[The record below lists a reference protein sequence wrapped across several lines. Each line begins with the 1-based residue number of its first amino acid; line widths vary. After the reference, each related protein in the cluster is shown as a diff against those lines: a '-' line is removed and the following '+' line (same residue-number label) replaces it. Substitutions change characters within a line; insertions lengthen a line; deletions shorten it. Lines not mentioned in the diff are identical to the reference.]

1 MRYQLRYVRLQT
13 SDHYTGAGHYRGA
26 VTEARPPADPPRST
40 GAGPQGDPPRSTGGG
55 PQGDPRWPRASDWL
69 AAGPP
74 PGREPDLAVLGVPT
88 FATSISPTGAHKTPQ
103 AVRRALAKYST
114 WCASRHVDVGS
125 LAAWDAGDVEDPDA
139 EVEGE
144 FRVRARAQTAAAKAQ
159 LVVAL
164 GGDNSLTYPVCAG
177 AFGDRLGDV
186 GLVTLDA
193 HHDIRD
199 GRSNGSPVR
208 NLLDAGLDP
217 SRVVQVG
224 IADWANSKSYADEA
238 AARGI
243 TVISRTDVASRG
255 IEGCM
260 REALDVAG
268 AGSAPVYVDLDV
280 DVCDRAVAPGCPAS
294 LPGGLSAAELMQA
307 AFLAGLDRRVRVV
320 DIAEVDA
327 TRDAPDER
335 TVRLAALC
343 LLEVAAG
350 YALRP

>member
-1 MRYQLRYVRLQT
+1 MT
-13 SDHYTGAGHYRGA
+13 
-26 VTEARPPADPPRST
+26 
-40 GAGPQGDPPRSTGGG
+40 
-55 PQGDPRWPRASDWL
+55 DPRWPRASEWL

-74 PGREPDLAVLGVPT
+74 PGREPDLALLGVPT

-103 AVRRALAKYST
+103 AVRRALARYST
-114 WCASRHVDVGS
+114 WCATRRVDVAQ

-144 FRVRARAQTAAAKAQ
+144 FRTRARAQTAAAKARV
-159 LVVAL
+159 LVAL

-177 AFGDRLGDV
+177 AFGDDLANA

-217 SRVVQVG
+217 NRVVQIG

-238 AARGI
+238 TARGV
-243 TVISRTDVASRG
+243 TVISRSEVATRG
-255 IEGCM
+255 IDDCM
-260 REALDVAG
+260 REALDTAG
-268 AGSAPVYVDLDV
+268 AGDATAPVYVDLDL
-280 DVCDRAVAPGCPAS
+280 DVCDRAVAPACPAS
-294 LPGGLSAAELMQA
+294 LPGGLSAAEIMRA
-307 AFLAGLDRRVRVV
+307 AFLAGLDHRVRAV

-343 LLEVAAG
+343 VLEVAAG
-350 YALRP
+350 LALRIT